1 MKEREGGTYERD
13 SERKGGGQIILTLS
27 LSFIYYQCRG
37 KETKTREM
45 V

>member
-1 MKEREGGTYERD
+1 MRETA
-13 SERKGGGQIILTLS
+13 RKGGGQIILTLS
-27 LSFIYYQCRG
+27 LSFIYNQCRG